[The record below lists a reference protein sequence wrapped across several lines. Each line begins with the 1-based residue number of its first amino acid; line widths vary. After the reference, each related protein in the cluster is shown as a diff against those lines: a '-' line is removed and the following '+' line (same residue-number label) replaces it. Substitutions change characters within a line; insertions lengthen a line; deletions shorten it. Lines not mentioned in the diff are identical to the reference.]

1 MVERPDQPAA
11 EEFAAWERSA
21 RGRRLLEIEDRV
33 ARELI
38 APRRG
43 ERVLDVGCGTG
54 RWLADFRERGLFVT
68 GLDLDPDMVDLARR
82 RLGPGADVRQGA
94 AEDLPFE
101 DNAFDL
107 TCLNTVL
114 EFAADPEEA
123 LREAVRVT
131 LGRLYLGV
139 LNPYSFTAAF
149 RRLKGLVTDSVYR
162 RADFIS
168 PWKLKAMIARCA
180 GPRPV
185 RWRSVFTLPLSWQ
198 PVAGAVEGWSWM
210 QRSPFGAYVGLVA
223 EITITTR
230 TANLELKADVP
241 RRANPALVPPVS
253 GCESGFLHG
262 MPHEHRP
269 AF

>member
-1 MVERPDQPAA
+1 MVDRRDQRAA
-11 EEFAAWERSA
+11 EVFAAWERSA
-21 RGRRLLEIEDRV
+21 RGRRLLAAEDKV
-33 ARELI
+33 ALELI
-38 APRRG
+38 APKTG

-54 RWLADFRERGLFVT
+54 RWLAELRDRGLFVT
-68 GLDLDPDMVDLARR
+68 GLDLNPVMVELARR
-82 RLGPGADVRQGA
+82 RLGPGADVHRGA

-139 LNPYSFTAAF
+139 LNPYSLTAAF
-149 RRLKGLVTDSVYR
+149 RRFKGLFTDSVYR
-162 RADFIS
+162 QARFIS
-168 PWKLKAMIARCA
+168 PFKLQAMIARCA

-198 PVAGAVEGWSWM
+198 PAFGFVERLSWM
-210 QRSPFGAYVGLVA
+210 GRSPLGAYVGLVA
-223 EITITTR
+223 EITINTR

-253 GCESGFLHG
+253 GRGAGFLARDG
-262 MPHEHRP
+262 S
-269 AF
+269 